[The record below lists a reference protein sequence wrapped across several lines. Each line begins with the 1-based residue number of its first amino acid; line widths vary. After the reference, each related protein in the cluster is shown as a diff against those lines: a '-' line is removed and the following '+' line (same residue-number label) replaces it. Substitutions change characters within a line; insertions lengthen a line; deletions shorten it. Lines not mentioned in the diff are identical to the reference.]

1 MSDLG
6 LHGEQ
11 PREDV
16 SSRALSSAF
25 ARQIEVIVSTAEQAA
40 GTLAQEMESAAK
52 QRAASIAADAQRS
65 AEQIVEEARKRAG
78 DYLTAS
84 RRRIDEYAAER
95 IKRLSELTDG
105 LIEVGEAIAQRHAHA
120 EEVNRRLYEL
130 ISAVGDAAET
140 VTREA
145 AQPSPDLTS
154 ESLAPMPANAPLGS
168 ASAEHDVS
176 ALESDGEPF
185 GARHGQEPAA

>member
-1 MSDLG
+1 MSDVE
-6 LHGEQ
+6 LHREP
-11 PREDV
+11 PREED

-40 GTLAQEMESAAK
+40 SNLAQEVESTAT
-52 QRAASIAADAQRS
+52 QRAASIVADAQQS
-65 AEQIVEEARKRAG
+65 AEQIIDEARKRAG

-95 IKRLSELTDG
+95 IRRLSELTDG
-105 LIEVGEAIAQRHAHA
+105 LIEVGEAIAQRHKQS
-120 EEVNRRLYEL
+120 EEINRRLYEL

-145 AQPSPDLTS
+145 AQPSPAGTPCDWELAHES
-154 ESLAPMPANAPLGS
+154 EDSEREPQARLASLS
-168 ASAEHDVS
+168 
-176 ALESDGEPF
+176 LEREPP
-185 GARHGQEPAA
+185 E